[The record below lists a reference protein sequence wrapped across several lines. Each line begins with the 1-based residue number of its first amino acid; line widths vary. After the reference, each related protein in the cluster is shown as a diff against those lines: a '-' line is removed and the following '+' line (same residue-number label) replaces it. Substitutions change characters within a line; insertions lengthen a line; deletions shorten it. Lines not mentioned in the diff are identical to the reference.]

1 MNRASNAEILKQLHN
16 MNQEF
21 SESELNNIIHD
32 QFFDDAVILDDE
44 VVDAVLTRL
53 LLLAGKAP
61 DQNNLQKRRAELM
74 TTIFKKVLIPKN
86 EKSEMT

>member
-1 MNRASNAEILKQLHN
+1 MNRTSNAEILKQLRN

-32 QFFDDAVILDDE
+32 QFFNDAVILDDA

-53 LLLAGKAP
+53 LLLAGKTP
-61 DQNNLQKRRAELM
+61 DQDNLQKRRAELM